1 MLSLK
6 AHINDT
12 NQLALFKLSNQNNIP
27 RHIAIIMDG
36 NGRWAKQHQQERI
49 YGHNHGVDSVRAA
62 IKTASNLGVEFLTL
76 FTFSTENWAR
86 PEDEVTGLMALLS
99 TTILDELEEMQ
110 KQGIKLDFIGNIDQ
124 MPENVQYS
132 IKKARELNPP
142 VLKTTVIIAVNY
154 GAREEI
160 INATKQIA
168 LDVKQNNLDIKDID
182 NNLFAQKLYS
192 AKYPDPDLL
201 IRTSGE
207 IRLSNFLLWQLSYT
221 EMYFTEVLW
230 PDFDENQ
237 LIIAVQEFQRRQR
250 RYGKI

>member
-160 INATKQIA
+160 INATKLIA
-168 LDVKQNNLDIKDID
+168 RDVKQNNLDIKDID